1 MYGIADASGTKAAIS
16 PHGIF
21 RRLLG
26 LEFGPLYSGLAD
38 DGLQG
43 ADADFGMIGN
53 GNGDGSRGC
62 RPLHHNVAA
71 APPDLD
77 EVVAREDRAYV
88 LTGQDPQSTQPRPRP
103 G

>member
-1 MYGIADASGTKAAIS
+1 MHTIADASETEPRNVA
-16 PHGIF
+16 PGIF

-53 GNGDGSRGC
+53 GNGDGSRGS